1 MESSIESRLFIRNKT
16 KKIKTLIFD
25 FGGVLIDLD
34 KERSVKAFSELGIER
49 IDELL
54 SHWCQKGVF
63 LDFEEGKISTDEF
76 LKEIKKMTF
85 RNVSNDEIKQ
95 AFYLF
100 LVDLPRYKL
109 DLILQLRKHY
119 QIFLLSN
126 INELIYNYCLNEYFY
141 KYHKKIEDYFDKIY
155 LSFQL
160 NVCKPKKEIFE
171 KMLLDAAINPD
182 ETLFLEDGEQ
192 NIVTAQSLGLN
203 TFLVKPYEDFSPLFE
218 LPIVKN

>member
-1 MESSIESRLFIRNKT
+1 MASSIQSRLFIGDKT

-63 LDFEEGKISTDEF
+63 LDFEEGKISTENF
-76 LKEIKKMTF
+76 LTEIKKMTS
-85 RNVSNDEIKQ
+85 RAVSSDEIKR
-95 AFYLF
+95 AFFLF

-109 DLILQLRKHY
+109 DLILKLRNHY

-126 INELIYNYCLNEYFY
+126 INELIYNYCLNEYF
-141 KYHKKIEDYFDKIY
+141 HKFHQQIEDYFDKIY

-171 KMLLDAAINPD
+171 KMLLDAAINPE
-182 ETLFLEDGEQ
+182 ETLFLEDGQQ
-192 NIVTAQSLGLN
+192 NIVTAQSLGIN
-203 TFLVKPYEDFSPLFE
+203 TFLVKAYEDFSPVFE
-218 LPIVKN
+218 LPILKK

>member
-1 MESSIESRLFIRNKT
+1 MYLFFIKNITTYGIIYSEQTFIGDKT

-63 LDFEEGKISTDEF
+63 LDFEEGKISTENF
-76 LKEIKKMTF
+76 LTEIKKMTS
-85 RNVSNDEIKQ
+85 RAVSSDENKKSI
-95 AFYLF
+95 FSI

-109 DLILQLRKHY
+109 DLILKLRNHY

-126 INELIYNYCLNEYFY
+126 INELIYNYCLMIYFINSINKLKIILI
-141 KYHKKIEDYFDKIY
+141 KY
-155 LSFQL
+155 
-160 NVCKPKKEIFE
+160 IFHF
-171 KMLLDAAINPD
+171 N
-182 ETLFLEDGEQ
+182 
-192 NIVTAQSLGLN
+192 
-203 TFLVKPYEDFSPLFE
+203 
-218 LPIVKN
+218 